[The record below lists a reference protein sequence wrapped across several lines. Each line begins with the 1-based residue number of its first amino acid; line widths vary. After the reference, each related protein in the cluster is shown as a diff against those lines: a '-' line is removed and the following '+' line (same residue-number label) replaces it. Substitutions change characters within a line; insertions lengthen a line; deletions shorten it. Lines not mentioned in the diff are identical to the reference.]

1 MVRVRF
7 APSPTGY
14 LHVGGA
20 RTALFNYLYAKKNDG
35 IFVLRVEDTD
45 QERSTRESENS
56 LIETMKW
63 LGLNWDEGP
72 DCCGDFGP
80 YRQSERM
87 DIYKKV
93 AHELVE
99 KGKAYEAYIYPEE
112 LEKIREELL
121 AKKESPHYNFDMISK
136 FDTPE
141 RRAEYK
147 EKGLDPVIYFRM
159 PQKDYTVNDLI
170 KGEITFKEGTIGD
183 FVILRSNGMP
193 IYNFAVAVDD
203 AQMKITHVIRG
214 DDHLSNTLRQLAI
227 YEAMDYELPNF
238 AHVSMILGPDGSRLS
253 KRHGATAVENYREMG
268 YLPESIVNYL
278 ALLSWSHPEGKEI
291 MSMDEMISNFS
302 LERVNSSAAIYDET
316 KLRWMN
322 GAYIRE
328 LDEDKLAE
336 YSIPWI
342 VKAGYMDESTAKAN
356 YKWIREA
363 MKSIQNKLHSFD
375 EIPEKIKVFF
385 KDPILKT
392 ETVENVKNEGV
403 EAGYVELLKE
413 IQDMDSW
420 TIEDIMPMF
429 KRVTK
434 NSKVKSKGF
443 YHTLREVLT
452 GSDSGPELMYVVHL
466 IGRNKML
473 DRVERLVNAL

>member
-1 MVRVRF
+1 MKGKF
-7 APSPTGY
+7 
-14 LHVGGA
+14 
-20 RTALFNYLYAKKNDG
+20 
-35 IFVLRVEDTD
+35 ILRVEDTD
-45 QERSTRESENS
+45 QERSTRQSEES

-72 DCCGDFGP
+72 DCGGDFGP

-87 DIYKKV
+87 EIYKDV
-93 AHELVE
+93 AYRLVSE
-99 KGKAYEAYIYPEE
+99 GKAYEAYIYPEE
-112 LEKIREELL
+112 LENIREDLL
-121 AKKESPHYNFDMISK
+121 SKKESPHYNFDMISR

-141 RRAEYK
+141 RRKEYT
-147 EKGLDPVIYFRM
+147 EKGLNPVIYFKM
-159 PQKDYTVNDLI
+159 PKKDYVLKDLI

-203 AQMKITHVIRG
+203 AMMKISHVIRG
-214 DDHLSNTLRQLAI
+214 DDHLSNTLRQLAV
-227 YEAMDYELPNF
+227 YEAMDYELPEF

-253 KRHGATAVENYREMG
+253 KRHGATAVENYRDAG
-268 YLPESIVNYL
+268 YLPESIINYL

-291 MSMDEMISNFS
+291 MTIDEMIENFS

-328 LDEDKLAE
+328 LDDDTLAK

-342 VKAGYMDESTAKAN
+342 VAGGFMDEASANAN

-363 MKSIQNKLHSFD
+363 MKAIKNKLHSFD
-375 EIPEKIKVFF
+375 EIPEKITVFF
-385 KDPILKT
+385 KDPILKK
-392 ETVENVKNEGV
+392 EFVENVKKEDV
-403 EAGYVELLKE
+403 ESIYIELLGE
-413 IQDMDSW
+413 IQNMDSW
-420 TIEDIMPMF
+420 TTDDIMAMF
-429 KRVTK
+429 KKVTK
-434 NSKVKSKGF
+434 NSKQKSKSF

-473 DRVERLVNAL
+473 DRIERLVDAL